1 MPYRRFPKTDAARL
15 RALKTLLDNNE
26 IYVVRNRF
34 IDWQTLN
41 RAQPAYDR
49 LLTACEQYKLALAAQ
64 TRNRHKMERSMQMA
78 QMYVSHFIRVL
89 LMSVERGEIKKQHL
103 PLYGFTEEDLS
114 VPLLNTAKAIKEW
127 GEKIMEGEKA
137 RQKKGG
143 RPIYNPSIGMVGTH
157 FDIFVT
163 ASNQQNDLQERT
175 KKAAAE
181 VAKLRPEVD
190 DILLDLWNQIEKHYE
205 QEPHE
210 VRFKKCRELGI
221 IYYYRR
227 HEPHDY

>member
-1 MPYRRFPKTDAARL
+1 M
-15 RALKTLLDNNE
+15 LDNNE

-64 TRNRHKMERSMQMA
+64 TRNRHKMERSMQLA
-78 QMYVSHFIRVL
+78 QMYVGHFIKVL

-103 PLYGFTEEDLS
+103 PLYGFAEEDFN
-114 VPLLNTAKAIKEW
+114 VPLLNTVNTIKEW
-127 GEKIMEGEKA
+127 GQKIIEGEKA

-143 RPIYNPSIGMVGTH
+143 RPIYNPSIGMVSTH
-157 FDIFVT
+157 YDIFVT
-163 ASNQQNDLQERT
+163 ASTQQNELQERT
-175 KKAAAE
+175 KKAGAE

-190 DILLDLWNQIEKHYE
+190 AILQDLWNQIEKHYE
-205 QEPHE
+205 GEPPE
-210 VRFKKCRELGI
+210 VRFKKCREFGI

-227 HEPHDY
+227 HEPHEF

>member
-1 MPYRRFPKTDAARL
+1 M
-15 RALKTLLDNNE
+15 LDNNE

-103 PLYGFTEEDLS
+103 PLYGFTEEYLS

>member
-127 GEKIMEGEKA
+127 GEKIMEGEKS
-137 RQKKGG
+137 R
-143 RPIYNPSIGMVGTH
+143 
-157 FDIFVT
+157 
-163 ASNQQNDLQERT
+163 
-175 KKAAAE
+175 
-181 VAKLRPEVD
+181 
-190 DILLDLWNQIEKHYE
+190 
-205 QEPHE
+205 
-210 VRFKKCRELGI
+210 
-221 IYYYRR
+221 
-227 HEPHDY
+227 

>member
-64 TRNRHKMERSMQMA
+64 TRNRHKMERSMQLA
-78 QMYVSHFIRVL
+78 QMYVGHFIKVL

-103 PLYGFTEEDLS
+103 PLYGFAEEDS
-114 VPLLNTAKAIKEW
+114 NVPLLNTVNTIKEW
-127 GEKIMEGEKA
+127 GQKIIEGEKA
-137 RQKKGG
+137 RLKKGG
-143 RPIYNPSIGMVGTH
+143 RPIYNPSIGMVSTH
-157 FDIFVT
+157 YDIFVT
-163 ASNQQNDLQERT
+163 ANTQQNELQERT
-175 KKAAAE
+175 KKAGAE

-190 DILLDLWNQIEKHYE
+190 AILQDLWNQIEKHYE
-205 QEPHE
+205 NEPPE
-210 VRFKKCRELGI
+210 VRFKKCREFGI

-227 HEPHDY
+227 HEPHEF

>member
-1 MPYRRFPKTDAARL
+1 M
-15 RALKTLLDNNE
+15 LDNNE

-64 TRNRHKMERSMQMA
+64 TRNRHKMERSMQLA
-78 QMYVSHFIRVL
+78 QMYVGHFIKVL

-103 PLYGFTEEDLS
+103 PLYGFAEEDFN
-114 VPLLNTAKAIKEW
+114 VPLLNTVNTIKEW
-127 GEKIMEGEKA
+127 GQKIIEGEKA

-143 RPIYNPSIGMVGTH
+143 RPIYNPSIGMVSTH
-157 FDIFVT
+157 YDIFVT
-163 ASNQQNDLQERT
+163 ANTQQNELQERT
-175 KKAAAE
+175 KKAGAE

-190 DILLDLWNQIEKHYE
+190 AILQDLWNQIEKHYE
-205 QEPHE
+205 NEPPE
-210 VRFKKCRELGI
+210 VRFKKCREFGI

-227 HEPHDY
+227 HEPHEF

>member
-49 LLTACEQYKLALAAQ
+49 LLTASEQYRMTLAAQ

-78 QMYVSHFIRVL
+78 QMYVSHFIKVL

-103 PLYGFTEEDLS
+103 PLYGFKEESPGL
-114 VPLLNTAKAIKEW
+114 PLLNTVSAIKEW
-127 GEKIMEGEKA
+127 GQNIIEGEKA
-137 RQKKGG
+137 RLKKGG
-143 RPIYNPSIGMVGTH
+143 RPIYNPSIGMVSTH

-163 ASNQQNDLQERT
+163 ASTQQFELQERT
-175 KKAAAE
+175 KKANAE
-181 VAKLRPEVD
+181 VARLRPEVD
-190 DILLDLWNQIEKHYE
+190 AILQDLWNQIEKHYE
-205 QEPHE
+205 NEPPE
-210 VRFKKCRELGI
+210 VRFLKCRELGI

-227 HEPHDY
+227 HEPHEL